1 MEMKLYLVTDSNNVI
16 GKTLNQPMNID
27 IVLRKDFDIKNPV
40 IIIKVE
46 NDDIDDVNYVY
57 MPTLDRYYFI
67 EDKTMI
73 ANRVYRLTL
82 ATDLLETYKKDILAS
97 VARFTRSVKHGD
109 FIIANVD
116 MLETKTIDR
125 YTSDKGFSGEKSM
138 VMATAGD

>member
-1 MEMKLYLVTDSNNVI
+1 M
-16 GKTLNQPMNID
+16 
-27 IVLRKDFDIKNPV
+27 
-40 IIIKVE
+40 
-46 NDDIDDVNYVY
+46 NYVY

-82 ATDLLETYKKDILAS
+82 ATDLLETYKTDILAS

-138 VMATAGD
+138 VMATAGN